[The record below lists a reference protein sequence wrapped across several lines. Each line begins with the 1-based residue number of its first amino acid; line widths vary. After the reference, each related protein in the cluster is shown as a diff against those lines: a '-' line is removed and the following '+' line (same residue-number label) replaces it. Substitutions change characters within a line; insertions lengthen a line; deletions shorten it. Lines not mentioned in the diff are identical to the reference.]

1 MSSKNNHSIVVT
13 EHNFKKI
20 AKKLKNEINEKDSSF
35 NLNFINESLAKAL
48 GYRNYDALH
57 TFFSEG
63 KADSNEINNTGS
75 HTKNNNIDQCRNVS
89 LTLKRMASLLYF
101 EHNNSQDTQ
110 HLSFLYHSV
119 KMLSKSDLFQDTS
132 FINCFDKLYN
142 FYERFS
148 LRQSVNMNNIFKHY
162 SPYIQETHK
171 IVRNMSD
178 ICRNEKSIEPKDIL
192 NLEYYT
198 NEEVKEF
205 LKIQDV
211 EIYIH
216 LFLLFMGKIFNE
228 YDETLL
234 NDIFVKNFILVNK
247 AIADCDLSGFSSYSP
262 KKHVY
267 YRASIYKEI
276 EHSNDSGYASGGSA
290 GSAINHHIRLN
301 NSPFSQKIY
310 SNLQTLWNEYMSE
323 KGYANFF
330 LYLLEKEKNEEVK
343 MHYLLVSEIEK
354 FQTNY
359 ELNKE
364 IMDNIIQHK
373 L

>member
-1 MSSKNNHSIVVT
+1 MLSKNNESIVVT

-20 AKKLKNEINEKDSSF
+20 AKKLKKEINEKDSSL
-35 NLNFINESLAKAL
+35 NLTFINESLAKAL

-57 TFFSEG
+57 SFFSEG
-63 KADSNEINNTGS
+63 KTLSEQTNKSDQTD
-75 HTKNNNIDQCRNVS
+75 NNIELCRNVS
-89 LTLKRMASLLYF
+89 LTLKRIASLLYF

-142 FYERFS
+142 FYEKFS

-178 ICRNEKSIEPKDIL
+178 IYRNEKSIEPNDIL
-192 NLEYYT
+192 NLKHYT
-198 NEEVKEF
+198 NEEVKE
-205 LKIQDV
+205 LLAIQDV
-211 EIYIH
+211 ETYIH

-234 NDIFVKNFILVNK
+234 NDIFVKNFLLVNK
-247 AIADCDLSGFSSYSP
+247 AIADCNLSGFSSYSP

-276 EHSNDSGYASGGSA
+276 EHSNESGYASGGSA

-354 FQTNY
+354 FHTNY

-373 L
+373 I

>member
-20 AKKLKNEINEKDSSF
+20 AKKLKKEINEKDSSL
-35 NLNFINESLAKAL
+35 NLTFINESLAKAL

-57 TFFSEG
+57 TFFSDG
-63 KADSNEINNTGS
+63 KADSNEIDNTGS
-75 HTKNNNIDQCRNVS
+75 HTQNKNIDQCRNVS
-89 LTLKRMASLLYF
+89 LTLKCMACLLYF
-101 EHNNSQDTQ
+101 EHNNDQDTQ
-110 HLSFLYHSV
+110 HLSFLYHYV

-132 FINCFDKLYN
+132 FIACFDKLYN
-142 FYERFS
+142 FFERFS

-162 SPYIQETHK
+162 SPYIQETDK

-178 ICRNEKSIEPKDIL
+178 ICRNEKSSIEPKDIL
-192 NLEYYT
+192 NLQYYT
-198 NEEVKEF
+198 NEEVKE
-205 LKIQDV
+205 LLSIQNI

-234 NDIFVKNFILVNK
+234 NDTFVQNFILVNK
-247 AIADCDLSGFSSYSP
+247 AIADYNLSGFSSYSP

-276 EHSNDSGYASGGSA
+276 EHSNDSGYGSGGSM
-290 GSAINHHIRLN
+290 GSAVHKKLN

-310 SNLQTLWNEYMSE
+310 SNLETLWDEYMSE

-330 LYLLEKEKNEEVK
+330 LYLLEKEKNEEFK

-373 L
+373 I